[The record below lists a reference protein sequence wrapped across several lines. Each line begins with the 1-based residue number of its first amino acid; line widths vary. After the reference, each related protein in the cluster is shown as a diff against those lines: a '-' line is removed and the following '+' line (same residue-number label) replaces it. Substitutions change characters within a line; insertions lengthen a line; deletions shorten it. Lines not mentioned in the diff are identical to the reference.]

1 VPDNKMLF
9 IKILKVELEE
19 TRTDMGLL
27 VDIYRTRYS
36 SHEITHYVQQ
46 ENEALLERE
55 IHCLEKMVPEL
66 DKFPVDEYKDK
77 DSFIQGL
84 NVFLKSFVEENQFPQ
99 AVFLLA
105 ERKMQKVVKYIY

>member
-1 VPDNKMLF
+1 MTDKKRLF

-19 TRTDMGLL
+19 TREDTLL
-27 VDIYRTRYS
+27 LIEIYKSRYTNR
-36 SHEITHYVQQ
+36 EIRQYVQL

-55 IHCLEKMVPEL
+55 MHCLDKMVPEL
-66 DKFPVDEYKDK
+66 EKFPIDEYEDK

-84 NVFLKSFVEENQFPQ
+84 SVFLKSFVEENQFPK

-105 ERKMQKVVKYIY
+105 ERKIQKVVKYIY